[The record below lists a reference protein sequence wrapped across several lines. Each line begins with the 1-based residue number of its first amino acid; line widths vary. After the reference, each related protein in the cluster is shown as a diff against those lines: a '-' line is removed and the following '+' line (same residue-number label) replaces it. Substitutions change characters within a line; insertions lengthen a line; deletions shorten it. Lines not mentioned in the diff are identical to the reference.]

1 MLYGW
6 VWFRHAIGQ
15 FFFPKKKK
23 KKKITSESFDNDN
36 KRTLKSLFAFCSD
49 FLQGPIEERWK
60 QLWDR
65 HSVRFP
71 EYSRAKKS

>member
-1 MLYGW
+1 MAESDFATRL
-6 VWFRHAIGQ
+6 VNFS
-15 FFFPKKKK
+15 FPEKK